1 MCIYMY
7 VCVCVCVFVCVL
19 EIVLRTDVSEAQL
32 FQTLCQSAANLMI

>member
-7 VCVCVCVFVCVL
+7 VCVFVCVL